1 MENITE
7 KLSKPLINP
16 WFIACIVILPT
27 AMEVLDSSIAN
38 VVLPYIAGDL
48 GVSVDKSSWVLT
60 CYLVSNAVI
69 LPITGWL
76 SDAIGRKRYFLI
88 SIATFTIASLMCGL
102 STSLG
107 ELLFFRVL
115 QGLGGGGLLPISQAI
130 LIESFPEE
138 KRSIAMGIY
147 GMGVI
152 LAPILGPVLGG
163 WIADNFAWN
172 WIFLINIPIGFISI
186 ALVYMFIRE
195 PKTET
200 HKKYKKIDYIGLSTL
215 TIGISALQLLLDK
228 GQRYD
233 WFSSEFIIVMAIIS
247 VISILFCI
255 YWELKCEN
263 PIIDLRLLK
272 DRNLSIGIISMFV
285 IGMVFYA
292 VNEAL
297 PVFLQTQMGYTA
309 FLSGLVIGISG
320 IVVLFGMPIAGVLSS
335 KFNQKWLIMIGW
347 TFAIISLY
355 KMTCFNLNITFMDTA
370 WVRSIMG
377 LGTSLIFVP
386 VNSIAFEFI
395 PHEKIEYG
403 TGMINLARNI
413 GGSVGIS
420 AINTILAR
428 SEQIHQ
434 NIFVKH
440 ISPLNPVFSQTI
452 STMKENL
459 GLTLQQSYHVVYS
472 MLQKQSAMLSYI
484 NCFHTLML
492 ILIFTIPMFFFL
504 KKGNNTLTTSYI

>member
-1 MENITE
+1 MNNYSEQFAKT
-7 KLSKPLINP
+7 LINP

-27 AMEVLDSSIAN
+27 AMEVLDTSIAN
-38 VVLPYIAGDL
+38 VVLPYIAGNL
-48 GVSVDKSSWVLT
+48 GVSVDKSSWILT

-69 LPITGWL
+69 LPITGWI
-76 SDAIGRKRYFLI
+76 SDIIGRKKYFLI
-88 SIATFTIASLMCGL
+88 SITIFTIASLMCGL

-107 ELLFFRVL
+107 ELLFFRIL

-138 KRSIAMGIY
+138 KRSIGMGIY

-172 WIFLINIPIGFISI
+172 WIFLINIPIGLISI
-186 ALVYMFIRE
+186 TLVYMFIHE
-195 PKTET
+195 PKMQV
-200 HKKYKKIDYIGLSTL
+200 HKKRIKIDYIGLSAL
-215 TIGISALQLLLDK
+215 AIGISSLQLLLDK
-228 GQRYD
+228 GQRFD
-233 WFSSEFIIVMAIIS
+233 WFSSNFIIAMTIIS

-255 YWELKCEN
+255 YWELKCKN

-272 DRNLSIGIISMFV
+272 DRNLSISIISMFV

-292 VNEAL
+292 INEAL

-309 FLSGLVIGISG
+309 FLSGLVVGVSG
-320 IVVLFGMPIAGVLSS
+320 IIVLFGMPIAGVLSS
-335 KFNQKWLIMIGW
+335 KFNQKWLIIIGW
-347 TFAIISLY
+347 SFAIISLY
-355 KMTCFNLNITFMDTA
+355 QMTCFNLNITFLDAA

-386 VNSIAFEFI
+386 VNSIAFTFI

-420 AINTILAR
+420 VINTILAR
-428 SEQIHQ
+428 SEQVHQ
-434 NIFVKH
+434 NILVKH
-440 ISPLNPVFSQTI
+440 ISSLNPAFNRTI
-452 STMKENL
+452 NSMQENL

-504 KKGNNTLTTSYI
+504 KKGNNTSISSYI